1 MGCDK
6 IKGSK
11 RSNHS
16 GLMTR
21 ADLEK
26 GHPPGFL
33 FKGVQRCAKQA
44 IGFLTTKMYR
54 ITVAVPG

>member
-1 MGCDK
+1 MGFDK

-11 RSNHS
+11 RANHS
-16 GLMTR
+16 GLTTR

-33 FKGVQRCAKQA
+33 FKGVQRRAKQDK
-44 IGFLTTKMYR
+44 GF
-54 ITVAVPG
+54 